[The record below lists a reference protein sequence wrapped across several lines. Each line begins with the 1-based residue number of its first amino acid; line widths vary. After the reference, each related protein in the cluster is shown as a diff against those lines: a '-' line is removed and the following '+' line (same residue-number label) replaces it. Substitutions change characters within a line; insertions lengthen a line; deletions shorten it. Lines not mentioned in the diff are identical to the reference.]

1 MCAKRALASSAALA
15 ASRGRMNTL
24 GTESMAA
31 MERISLEH
39 LQYSMG
45 PRAHPSAMQL
55 KCHTLCICFMQ
66 SHKREC
72 LLIGTLVRAPEA
84 THKRPPAC

>member
-39 LQYSMG
+39 LQHSTAPQG
-45 PRAHPSAMQL
+45 HRRQPCSSP
-55 KCHTLCICFMQ
+55 CHDLILCRFYFL
-66 SHKREC
+66 RY
-72 LLIGTLVRAPEA
+72 
-84 THKRPPAC
+84 